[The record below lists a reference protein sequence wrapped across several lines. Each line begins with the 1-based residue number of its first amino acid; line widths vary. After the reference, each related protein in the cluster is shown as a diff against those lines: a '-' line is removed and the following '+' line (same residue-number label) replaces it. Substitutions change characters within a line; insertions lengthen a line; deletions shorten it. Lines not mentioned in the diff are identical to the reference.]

1 MPFDP
6 YSTSHTLLLTLY
18 FSHSAS
24 HTLLLTLCFSH
35 SASHPTYA
43 SSSRRDTGEEDYPV
57 EEVIVRNRSSLSL
70 DMYTLGPS
78 DVPDTDSRAMSLV
91 KTHGENT
98 IMPRMSVLGKRLAG
112 QMPFEF
118 EQRNRT
124 GLNHYTRLDESEVAK
139 RRFGREPSNNSHLV
153 TEIGPGPSDNLD
165 DERQRVIEAGGVPLS
180 LEDVRRMRP
189 RSEATVPKVEG
200 MSGSEEGYDDD
211 LGDDDR
217 SGSTEAGSNSNSH
230 SIKLDSTSEGGG
242 VEVSEEGPR
251 WRRADESGWG
261 DDDDVN
267 QDGLQYDIP

>member
-1 MPFDP
+1 MDAQHTCMPFHP
-6 YSTSHTLLLTLY
+6 HP
-18 FSHSAS
+18 
-24 HTLLLTLCFSH
+24 
-35 SASHPTYA
+35 ASHPTYIF
-43 SSSRRDTGEEDYPV
+43 SSRRDTGEEDYPV

-70 DMYTLGPS
+70 DMCTLGPS
-78 DVPDTDSRAMSLV
+78 DIPDTDSRAVSLV
-91 KTHGENT
+91 KTHGENA
-98 IMPRMSVLGKRLAG
+98 IMPRLSVLGKRLAG

-124 GLNHYTRLDESEVAK
+124 GLNHYTRLDDSEVAK
-139 RRFGREPSNNSHLV
+139 RSFWTEPSNNSHLV

-189 RSEATVPKVEG
+189 RPKGTVPKVEG
-200 MSGSEEGYDDD
+200 ISGSEEEYDDD
-211 LGDDDR
+211 LSDDDL
-217 SGSTEAGSNSNSH
+217 SGSTEAGSNSNSQ

-242 VEVSEEGPR
+242 VDVSEEGPR

-267 QDGLQYDIP
+267 QDGPQYDIP